1 MSIAIVAN
9 FLVAFLFTD
18 FPSYSMNFSTQK
30 KNSIISLNCIIIG
43 KKSFD
48 GFVYVGLVEAL
59 VMLLAIHMERT
70 PLNAHNFSFT
80 TET

>member
-18 FPSYSMNFSTQK
+18 FPSYSTQT